1 MERERIR
8 ARTTMTNPVAD
19 KTDLL
24 ARLRANAESIRAC
37 GVERL
42 ELFGSFVR
50 GEAGPESDVDF
61 VVEFRTG
68 EKTYD
73 HLLDLGD
80 LLEEILQRRVELLT
94 RESLSPYI
102 GPRILA
108 EVEGV
113 ALGS

>member
-1 MERERIR
+1 MP
-8 ARTTMTNPVAD
+8 TPVTD

-24 ARLRANAESIRAC
+24 ARLRANAERIRAC
-37 GVERL
+37 GVKRL
-42 ELFGSFVR
+42 DLFGSFVR

-61 VVEFRTG
+61 VVEFRPG

-108 EVEGV
+108 EVEDV
-113 ALGS
+113 ALGA